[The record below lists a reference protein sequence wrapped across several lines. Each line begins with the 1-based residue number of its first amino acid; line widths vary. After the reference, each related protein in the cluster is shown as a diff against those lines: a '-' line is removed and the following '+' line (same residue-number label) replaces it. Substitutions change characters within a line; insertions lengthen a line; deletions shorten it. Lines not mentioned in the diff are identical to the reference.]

1 MLGPL
6 FCQNT
11 GISPIDFFKTSNILY
26 VLRKF
31 PRKSPLDAKVFQQF
45 LFKISLFI
53 FGQKRY
59 TETIQE
65 PCNQP
70 NQGGDPHG
78 NEQKYRKM
86 V

>member
-31 PRKSPLDAKVFQQF
+31 PRKSPLDAKVFEQF
-45 LFKISLFI
+45 FI
-53 FGQKRY
+53 
-59 TETIQE
+59 
-65 PCNQP
+65 
-70 NQGGDPHG
+70 
-78 NEQKYRKM
+78 
-86 V
+86 